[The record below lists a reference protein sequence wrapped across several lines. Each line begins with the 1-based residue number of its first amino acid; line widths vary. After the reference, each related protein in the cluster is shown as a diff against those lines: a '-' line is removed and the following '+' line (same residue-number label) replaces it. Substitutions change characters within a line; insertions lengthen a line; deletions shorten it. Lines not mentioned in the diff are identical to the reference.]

1 MKKTLLFIFL
11 IGASSLFAQTFSTGT
26 QTLLTGLSAEISI
39 SSDTNMTTLTL
50 AGPSNAWFAI
60 GFGGLGMLNGLD
72 VFRTDGTTIVDAK
85 SSTSSKVLPPADT
98 TQDWSLVSNTVAGST
113 RTIVAT
119 RANNTGDSDD
129 FVFNPA
135 AGSLSV
141 IYAHGAS
148 TTYAYHGGTRGFTT
162 LGVTLGISESRLL
175 SFNMFPNPASDE
187 VNIQLPTGTEKA
199 KVSVFD
205 YVGRLVS
212 TQTVTPNNSKV
223 NVSSLSSGMYL
234 IRVSTDDKI
243 GAQRFIK
250 S

>member
-26 QTLLTGLSAEISI
+26 QTLLTGLSAEVVIDGPTS
-39 SSDTNMTTLTL
+39 TTTLTL

-60 GFGGLGMLNGLD
+60 GFGGLNMSVGAD
-72 VFRTDGTTIVDAK
+72 VFRTDGTTIVDAR
-85 SSTSSKVLPPADT
+85 STGRFLPTADAS
-98 TQDWSLVSNTVAGST
+98 QDWSLVSNTVSGST

-119 RANNTGDSDD
+119 RANDTGDPDD

-135 AGSLSV
+135 AGSISV
-141 IYAHGAS
+141 IYAHGS
-148 TTYAYHGGTRGFTT
+148 SSTYAYHGGTRGFTT

-187 VNIQLPTGTEKA
+187 VNIQLPTGTDKA

-223 NVSSLSSGMYL
+223 NVTNLSSGMYL